1 MSVLKPCVYCGGT
14 DFSHM
19 DRGGPICHRCTGTG
33 STYRPGDWNTRA
45 PDWQDISTAPRDGT
59 EIILFHPVAGVCAG
73 FCPAPGFAWHVMD
86 GSNTFVAQKSGRSV
100 PTLTSFTRNPTH
112 WMPLPAPPKEVG

>member
-59 EIILFHPVAGVCAG
+59 YVLLASENGDIGVGYYFNNQSGSPRWRWQGEEPYCA
-73 FCPAPGFAWHVMD
+73 
-86 GSNTFVAQKSGRSV
+86 
-100 PTLTSFTRNPTH
+100 LTH